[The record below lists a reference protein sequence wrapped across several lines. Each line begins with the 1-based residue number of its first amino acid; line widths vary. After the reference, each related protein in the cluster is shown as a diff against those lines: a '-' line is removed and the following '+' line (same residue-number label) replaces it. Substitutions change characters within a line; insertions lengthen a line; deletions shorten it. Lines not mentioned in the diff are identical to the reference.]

1 MKFVIERRVIMKN
14 QNELTT
20 FSHELKNSLT
30 LIYSQLQYIEQ
41 THPELLADLHW
52 SGIKDDFSSV
62 FDMVRHM
69 LAPASDAS
77 AALEPVDLTSLLEEI
92 KYSWSSKLKEHGI
105 KFSVQA
111 EDSSPY
117 YIKGSKTK
125 FLQIFNNLISNG
137 VNAISRK
144 KETAR
149 EPLISVH
156 VSREGSFI
164 VCSLSDTG
172 IGMTKEQQAR
182 AFYRGVSFEPKGNG
196 IGLSV
201 VSEIAKDLDISI
213 HMDSALN
220 QGTTFTLIF
229 PGLADTA
236 K

>member
-1 MKFVIERRVIMKN
+1 MKN

-41 THPELLADLHW
+41 THPDLLKDLHW
-52 SGIKDDFSSV
+52 SGVKDDFSSV
-62 FDMVRHM
+62 FDMVRQM
-69 LAPASDAS
+69 LSPVPDAS
-77 AALEPVDLTSLLEEI
+77 AALEPVDLTALLEEI
-92 KYSWSSKLKEHGI
+92 QYSWSSKFNEYGI
-105 KFSVQA
+105 VFSVQT
-111 EDSSPY
+111 EDPAPY

-125 FLQIFNNLISNG
+125 FIQIFNNLISNG

-144 KETAR
+144 KEPAR
-149 EPLISVH
+149 ETLISVH
-156 VSREGSFI
+156 LSREGDFI

-182 AFYRGVSFEPKGNG
+182 AFYRGVSFVPKGNG

-201 VSEIAKDLDISI
+201 VSEIARELDISI

>member
-1 MKFVIERRVIMKN
+1 MKFAIERSVIMKN

-41 THPELLADLHW
+41 THPDLLKDLHW

-62 FDMVRHM
+62 FAMVRQM
-69 LAPASDAS
+69 LSPASDAS
-77 AALEPVDLTSLLEEI
+77 AALEPVDLCALLEEI
-92 KYSWSSKLKEHGI
+92 SSSWNSKLSECKI
-105 KFSVQA
+105 RFSVQT

-117 YIKGSKTK
+117 YVKGAKTK

-144 KETAR
+144 RETAR

-156 VSREGSFI
+156 LSREGDFI

-182 AFYRGVSFEPKGNG
+182 AFYRGVSFVPKGNG

-229 PGLADTA
+229 PCFADTA
-236 K
+236 R

>member
-1 MKFVIERRVIMKN
+1 MKN

-41 THPELLADLHW
+41 THPDLLKDLHW

-62 FDMVRHM
+62 FAMVRQM
-69 LAPASDAS
+69 LSPASDAS
-77 AALEPVDLTSLLEEI
+77 AALEPVDLCALLEEI
-92 KYSWSSKLKEHGI
+92 SSSWNSKLSECKI
-105 KFSVQA
+105 RFSVQT

-117 YIKGSKTK
+117 YVKGAKTK

-144 KETAR
+144 RETAR

-156 VSREGSFI
+156 LSREGDFI

-182 AFYRGVSFEPKGNG
+182 AFYRGVSFVPKGNG

-229 PGLADTA
+229 PCFADTA
-236 K
+236 R